1 MTLSKNDYLTDG
13 TNYRRVIEVL
23 GELVFTSW
31 SFQYYDENAEGEYRR
46 DRSAGSSTIPTLEA
60 SGWTKCT
67 AQEAGAPKES
77 WRPMDCESYW
87 FAEFDGNVIRSL
99 RTNYIK
105 SHYDNRRLAIG
116 NVHKT
121 PEEAIAWLKS
131 KLDLKVWPPLTNGG
145 KKSRMQRQSK
155 TLIAL

>member
-1 MTLSKNDYLTDG
+1 MTLSKNDYLKKG
-13 TNYRRVIEVL
+13 KKYRRVIEVL
-23 GELVFTSW
+23 GELIFPSCT
-31 SFQYYDENAEGEYRR
+31 FKTYDELGPDGIFLRG
-46 DRSAGSSTIPTLEA
+46 SAIFQSTIAELEA
-60 SGWTKCT
+60 DGWKPCT

-116 NVHKT
+116 NVHKS

-131 KLDLKVWPPLTNGG
+131 KLDLKV
-145 KKSRMQRQSK
+145 
-155 TLIAL
+155 